1 MRCFYLFIALC
12 LSLPLFGQY
21 QGIPMTG
28 SNIKPNQIRWTRDI
42 GADSIFVMCADT
54 VTGKPFWFATKKS
67 TLLSG
72 GGGGATNTDN
82 QTLSL
87 LSGGGTLKL
96 TKTGSVSDFVQL
108 MDSSATN
115 EIELPTQTGNNGKY
129 LTTNGTIPSWA
140 TVTTG
145 TVTSVGMTVPTGMTV
160 TGSPITSTGTFAV
173 SLANDLSALEG
184 LSGAGYAVR
193 TSTDTWTQ
201 RTFGVNAGQL
211 TVTNNTGVA
220 GNTSFGLATTAVT
233 AGSYGSGSLV
243 PVITVD
249 AYGRLTAATTA
260 AVSYTEVDGSV
271 TNEGSLTVAAGT
283 GTTSIVNSNTSGST
297 GVTFTAGTGLGISEV
312 GNVITYAN
320 TAPDQVVS
328 ITGAGI
334 NAVTGTYPT
343 FTVTGTEVD
352 GSVSNEGSLTVSAGT
367 ATTSVISSN
376 TSGST
381 AVTFTAGTGLSI
393 TEVGNV
399 ITYANTS
406 AGTVTSVAAT
416 APAAGFSISG
426 SPITGAGTFVFS
438 LSDDLA
444 GLEAMSNSGF
454 VVRTGTN
461 TYANRSISAASGDI
475 TVTNGTGVI
484 GNTTIDLSTTAV
496 AAGTYG
502 ASNSI
507 PVYTVDSK
515 GRLTASSQVT
525 VLSQALSRPLA
536 GTLKLTN
543 YSGASTFV
551 NLPDSSQANEGLLT
565 MSSGGANITQISSNT
580 AGSNTQVI
588 SVTGGLTSSIAG
600 NTVTI
605 TGAALSGVKHVKAAT
620 TDSGRG
626 LLATMNTPKD
636 TATIGLNYTGMAT
649 YNYLD
654 TMDMIAYK
662 DSSLAKNSKT
672 QKKYVN
678 YNAFIDVSQSTSSTY
693 SLTAGTAA
701 DIKLPDTGLYL
712 CFSYNA
718 TTGEITYTGTI
729 PKMFV
734 ISGHVSYKYSL
745 INSANSLYLQL
756 KPFGGAYGQIG
767 IDSGNNTSTT
777 QFYGL
782 SVMKIINLSQ
792 GDKIKLQM
800 KSDGTGT
807 ATVNNGYFNIFALS
821 DNYNPN

>member
-12 LSLPLFGQY
+12 LSLPSFGQY

-96 TKTGSVSDFVQL
+96 TQLGTVSNFVQLRDSSITNEGKLTLTAPSGGVAYINSNTSTSASIGLNEGNGIALSSGGANIVTITNSKPNTDAQALSLLAGGGTLKLTKVGAVSDFVQL
-108 MDSSATN
+108 RDSS
-115 EIELPTQTGNNGKY
+115 I
-129 LTTNGTIPSWA
+129 
-140 TVTTG
+140 
-145 TVTSVGMTVPTGMTV
+145 
-160 TGSPITSTGTFAV
+160 
-173 SLANDLSALEG
+173 
-184 LSGAGYAVR
+184 
-193 TSTDTWTQ
+193 
-201 RTFGVNAGQL
+201 
-211 TVTNNTGVA
+211 
-220 GNTSFGLATTAVT
+220 
-233 AGSYGSGSLV
+233 
-243 PVITVD
+243 
-249 AYGRLTAATTA
+249 
-260 AVSYTEVDGSV
+260 

-320 TAPDQVVS
+320 TSPDQVVS

-334 NAVTGTYPT
+334 DVVTGTYPN
-343 FTVTGTEVD
+343 FTITGTEVD
-352 GSVSNEGSLTVSAGT
+352 GLVTNEGSLTVGAGT
-367 ATTSVISSN
+367 GTTSIINSN

-381 AVTFTAGTGLSI
+381 PVTLTAGTGLTIS
-393 TEVGNV
+393 EVGNV
-399 ITYANTS
+399 ITYASTTT
-406 AGTVTSVAAT
+406 GTVTSVAAT
-416 APAAGFSISG
+416 APAAGFKITG
-426 SPITGAGTFVFS
+426 SPITGAGTFVFA

-444 GLEAMSNSGF
+444 GLEAMSNTGF
-454 VVRTGTN
+454 VVRTSTN
-461 TYANRSISAASGDI
+461 TYANRSINAASSDI

-484 GNTTIDLSTTAV
+484 GNTSIDLATTAV
-496 AAGTYG
+496 VAGSYG

-507 PVYTVDSK
+507 PIYTVDSK
-515 GRLTASSQVT
+515 GRLTASSQTT
-525 VLSQALSRPLA
+525 VLSQNLSRPLA

-565 MSSGGANITQISSNT
+565 MSSGGTNTTQISSNT

-588 SVTGGLTSSIAG
+588 VVSGGLTSSIVG

-605 TGAALSGVKHVKAAT
+605 NGAGLSGVKHVRAAS

-654 TMDMIAYK
+654 TMDLIAYK

-678 YNAFIDVSQSTSSTY
+678 YNAFIDVGQSTSNTY
-693 SLTAGTAA
+693 SLTAGVSS
-701 DIKLPDTGLYL
+701 DVKLTDTGLSL

-767 IDSGNNTSTT
+767 IDAGNNTSTT

-792 GDKIKLQM
+792 GDKIKLQL

>member
-12 LSLPLFGQY
+12 LSLPSFGQY

-96 TKTGSVSDFVQL
+96 TQLGTVSNFVQLRDSSITNEGKLTLTAPSGGVAYINSNTSTSASIGLNEGNGIALSSGGANIVTITNSKPNTDAQALSLLAGGGTLKLTKVGAVSDFVQL
-108 MDSSATN
+108 RDSS
-115 EIELPTQTGNNGKY
+115 I
-129 LTTNGTIPSWA
+129 
-140 TVTTG
+140 
-145 TVTSVGMTVPTGMTV
+145 
-160 TGSPITSTGTFAV
+160 
-173 SLANDLSALEG
+173 
-184 LSGAGYAVR
+184 
-193 TSTDTWTQ
+193 
-201 RTFGVNAGQL
+201 
-211 TVTNNTGVA
+211 
-220 GNTSFGLATTAVT
+220 
-233 AGSYGSGSLV
+233 
-243 PVITVD
+243 
-249 AYGRLTAATTA
+249 
-260 AVSYTEVDGSV
+260 

-320 TAPDQVVS
+320 TSPDQVVS

-334 NAVTGTYPT
+334 DVVTGTYPN
-343 FTVTGTEVD
+343 FTITGTEVD
-352 GSVSNEGSLTVSAGT
+352 GLVTNEGSLTVGAGT
-367 ATTSVISSN
+367 DTTSIINSN

-381 AVTFTAGTGLSI
+381 PVTLTAGTGLTIS
-393 TEVGNV
+393 EVGNV
-399 ITYANTS
+399 ITYASTTT
-406 AGTVTSVAAT
+406 GTVTSVAAT
-416 APAAGFSISG
+416 APAAGFKITG
-426 SPITGAGTFVFS
+426 SPITGAGTFVFA

-444 GLEAMSNSGF
+444 GLEAMSNTGF
-454 VVRTGTN
+454 VVRTSTN
-461 TYANRSISAASGDI
+461 TYANRSINAASSDI

-484 GNTTIDLSTTAV
+484 GNTSIDLATTAV
-496 AAGTYG
+496 VAGSYG

-507 PVYTVDSK
+507 PIYTVDSK
-515 GRLTASSQVT
+515 GRLTASSQTT
-525 VLSQALSRPLA
+525 VLSQNLSRPLA

-565 MSSGGANITQISSNT
+565 MSSGGTNTTQISSNT

-588 SVTGGLTSSIAG
+588 VVSGGLTSSIVG

-605 TGAALSGVKHVKAAT
+605 NGAGLSGVKHVRAAS

-654 TMDMIAYK
+654 TMDLIAYK

-678 YNAFIDVSQSTSSTY
+678 YNAFIDVGQSTSNTY
-693 SLTAGTAA
+693 SLTAGVSS
-701 DIKLPDTGLYL
+701 DVKLTNTGLSL

-767 IDSGNNTSTT
+767 IDAGNNTSTT

-792 GDKIKLQM
+792 GDKIKLQL

>member
-12 LSLPLFGQY
+12 LSLPSFGQY

-96 TKTGSVSDFVQL
+96 TQLTGASNFVQL

-115 EIELPTQTGNNGKY
+115 EIELPPQTGNNGKY

-140 TVTTG
+140 TVTK
-145 TVTSVGMTVPTGMTV
+145 
-160 TGSPITSTGTFAV
+160 
-173 SLANDLSALEG
+173 
-184 LSGAGYAVR
+184 
-193 TSTDTWTQ
+193 
-201 RTFGVNAGQL
+201 
-211 TVTNNTGVA
+211 
-220 GNTSFGLATTAVT
+220 
-233 AGSYGSGSLV
+233 
-243 PVITVD
+243 
-249 AYGRLTAATTA
+249 
-260 AVSYTEVDGSV
+260 
-271 TNEGSLTVAAGT
+271 
-283 GTTSIVNSNTSGST
+283 
-297 GVTFTAGTGLGISEV
+297 
-312 GNVITYAN
+312 
-320 TAPDQVVS
+320 
-328 ITGAGI
+328 
-334 NAVTGTYPT
+334 
-343 FTVTGTEVD
+343 
-352 GSVSNEGSLTVSAGT
+352 
-367 ATTSVISSN
+367 
-376 TSGST
+376 
-381 AVTFTAGTGLSI
+381 
-393 TEVGNV
+393 
-399 ITYANTS
+399 
-406 AGTVTSVAAT
+406 GTVTSVAAT

-588 SVTGGLTSSIAG
+588 SVTGGLTSSIVG

-605 TGAALSGVKHVKAAT
+605 TGAALSDVKHVKAAT

-636 TATIGLNYTGMAT
+636 TATIGLNYTGMAN

-701 DIKLPDTGLYL
+701 DIKLPYTGLYL

>member
-1 MRCFYLFIALC
+1 MRCYFLFIFLFFC
-12 LSLPLFGQY
+12 MPLFGQY

-28 SNIKPNQIRWTRDI
+28 SNIKPTQIRWTRDI
-42 GADSIFVMCADT
+42 GPDSIFIMATDT
-54 VTGKPFWFATKKS
+54 TTGKPFWFASKKS

-72 GGGGATNTDN
+72 GSGTNTDD

-96 TKTGSVSDFVQL
+96 TKIGGVSDFVQL
-108 MDSSATN
+108 RDSSITN
-115 EIELPTQTGNNGKY
+115 EGVLS
-129 LTTNGTIPSWA
+129 LTAPSGGIA
-140 TVTTG
+140 YINSNTSTSA
-145 TVTSVGMTVPTGMTV
+145 SVGINQGVGITLSNGGTNIV
-160 TGSPITSTGTFAV
+160 TITNS
-173 SLANDLSALEG
+173 SLNTDNQAISL
-184 LSGAGYAVR
+184 LSGGGTLKLTKSGASSDFV
-193 TSTDTWTQ
+193 
-201 RTFGVNAGQL
+201 QL
-211 TVTNNTGVA
+211 RD
-220 GNTSFGLATTAVT
+220 S
-233 AGSYGSGSLV
+233 S
-243 PVITVD
+243 I
-249 AYGRLTAATTA
+249 
-260 AVSYTEVDGSV
+260 

-320 TAPDQVVS
+320 TAPDQTVS

-352 GSVSNEGSLTVSAGT
+352 GLVTNEGALTVGAGT
-367 ATTSVISSN
+367 GTTSIINSN

-381 AVTFTAGTGLSI
+381 GVTFTAGTGLSI
-393 TEVGNV
+393 SEVGNV
-399 ITYANTS
+399 ITYASTT

-426 SPITGAGTFVFS
+426 SPITGAGTFVFT

-444 GLEAMSNSGF
+444 GLENMNNTGF
-454 VVRTGTN
+454 VVRTSTN
-461 TYANRSISAASGDI
+461 TYANRSINAASGDI
-475 TVTNGTGVI
+475 TVTNGTGVV
-484 GNTTIDLSTTAV
+484 GNTSIDLATTAV
-496 AAGTYG
+496 VAGTYG
-502 ASNSI
+502 ASNTI

-525 VLSQALSRPLA
+525 VLSQNLSRPLA

-565 MSSGGANITQISSNT
+565 MSSGGTNITQISSNT

-588 SVTGGLTSSIAG
+588 TVTGGLTSSIAG

-605 TGAALSGVKHVKAAT
+605 TGAGIAGVKHVAAAT

-636 TATIGLNYTGMAT
+636 TATVGLNYTGMAT

-654 TMDMIAYK
+654 TMDLIAYK
-662 DSSLAKNSKT
+662 DSSLVKNSKT

-678 YNAFIDVSQSTSSTY
+678 YNAFVDVTQSTSNTY
-693 SLTAGTAA
+693 SLTAGTAS
-701 DIKLPDTGLYL
+701 DVKLSDTGLSL

-782 SVMKIINLSQ
+782 NVMKIINLSQ
-792 GDKIKLQM
+792 GDKIKLQL

>member
-1 MRCFYLFIALC
+1 MRCYYLFISLF

-42 GADSIFVMCADT
+42 GTDSIFVMASDT
-54 VTGKPFWFATKKS
+54 ITGKPYWFACKKS

-72 GGGGATNTDN
+72 GGGGTNTDGQQLSLLAGGGTLKLTQLTGASN
-82 QTLSL
+82 FVQLKDSTITNEGILSMANPLSQVITISSNTSTSPTLTINGGAGLDLQYSAPTTFSITNTGDLSTTNEIQSLSL

-96 TKTGSVSDFVQL
+96 TKGAGGGLSNFVQLRDSSITNELQTLSIFAGKGTIKLTNGASASTFIQLADSTITNEGKLTLTAPSGGIAYINSNTSTSASIGLNEGNGIALSSGGANIVTITNSKPNTDAQALSLLAGGGTLKLTKVGAVSDFVQL
-108 MDSSATN
+108 RDSS
-115 EIELPTQTGNNGKY
+115 I
-129 LTTNGTIPSWA
+129 
-140 TVTTG
+140 
-145 TVTSVGMTVPTGMTV
+145 
-160 TGSPITSTGTFAV
+160 
-173 SLANDLSALEG
+173 
-184 LSGAGYAVR
+184 
-193 TSTDTWTQ
+193 
-201 RTFGVNAGQL
+201 
-211 TVTNNTGVA
+211 
-220 GNTSFGLATTAVT
+220 
-233 AGSYGSGSLV
+233 
-243 PVITVD
+243 
-249 AYGRLTAATTA
+249 
-260 AVSYTEVDGSV
+260 

-283 GTTSIVNSNTSGST
+283 GTTSIINSNTSGST
-297 GVTFTAGTGLGISEV
+297 PVTLTAGTGLTISEV
-312 GNVITYAN
+312 GNVITYA
-320 TAPDQVVS
+320 S
-328 ITGAGI
+328 
-334 NAVTGTYPT
+334 
-343 FTVTGTEVD
+343 
-352 GSVSNEGSLTVSAGT
+352 
-367 ATTSVISSN
+367 TT
-376 TSGST
+376 T
-381 AVTFTAGTGLSI
+381 
-393 TEVGNV
+393 
-399 ITYANTS
+399 
-406 AGTVTSVAAT
+406 GTVTSVAAT
-416 APAAGFSISG
+416 APAAGFKITG
-426 SPITGAGTFVFS
+426 SPITGAGTFVFD

-444 GLEAMSNSGF
+444 GLEAMSNTGF
-454 VVRTGTN
+454 VVRTSTN
-461 TYANRSISAASGDI
+461 TYANRSINAASSDI

-484 GNTTIDLSTTAV
+484 GNTSIDLATTAV
-496 AAGTYG
+496 VAGSYG

-507 PVYTVDSK
+507 PIYTVDSK
-515 GRLTASSQVT
+515 GRLTASSQTT
-525 VLSQALSRPLA
+525 VLSQNLSRPLA

-565 MSSGGANITQISSNT
+565 MSSGGTNTTQISSNT

-588 SVTGGLTSSIAG
+588 VVSGGLTSSIVG

-605 TGAALSGVKHVKAAT
+605 NGAGLSGVKHVRAAS

-654 TMDMIAYK
+654 TMDLIAYK

-678 YNAFIDVSQSTSSTY
+678 YNAFIDVGQSTSNTY
-693 SLTAGTAA
+693 SLTAGVSS
-701 DIKLPDTGLYL
+701 DVKLTDTGLSL

-767 IDSGNNTSTT
+767 IDAGNNTSTT

-792 GDKIKLQM
+792 GDKIKLQL

>member
-12 LSLPLFGQY
+12 LSLPSFGQY

-42 GADSIFVMCADT
+42 GADSIFVMASDT
-54 VTGKPFWFATKKS
+54 ITGKPYWFACKKS

-72 GGGGATNTDN
+72 GGGSTNTDG
-82 QTLSL
+82 QQLSL
-87 LSGGGTLKL
+87 LAGGGTLKLTQLTGASNFVQLKDSSITNEGKLTLTAPSGGIAYINSNTSTSASIGLNEGNGIALSSGGANIVTITNSKPNTDAQALSLLAGGGTLKL
-96 TKTGSVSDFVQL
+96 TKVGAVSDFVQL
-108 MDSSATN
+108 RDSS
-115 EIELPTQTGNNGKY
+115 I
-129 LTTNGTIPSWA
+129 
-140 TVTTG
+140 
-145 TVTSVGMTVPTGMTV
+145 
-160 TGSPITSTGTFAV
+160 
-173 SLANDLSALEG
+173 
-184 LSGAGYAVR
+184 
-193 TSTDTWTQ
+193 
-201 RTFGVNAGQL
+201 
-211 TVTNNTGVA
+211 
-220 GNTSFGLATTAVT
+220 
-233 AGSYGSGSLV
+233 
-243 PVITVD
+243 
-249 AYGRLTAATTA
+249 
-260 AVSYTEVDGSV
+260 

-320 TAPDQVVS
+320 TSPDQVVS

-334 NAVTGTYPT
+334 DVVTGTYPN
-343 FTVTGTEVD
+343 FTITGTEVD
-352 GSVSNEGSLTVSAGT
+352 GLVTNEGSLTVGAGT
-367 ATTSVISSN
+367 DTTSIINSN

-381 AVTFTAGTGLSI
+381 PVTLTAGTGLTIS
-393 TEVGNV
+393 EVGNV
-399 ITYANTS
+399 ITYASTTT
-406 AGTVTSVAAT
+406 GTVTSVAAT
-416 APAAGFSISG
+416 APAAGFKITG
-426 SPITGAGTFVFS
+426 SPITGAGTFVFA

-444 GLEAMSNSGF
+444 GLEAMSNTGF
-454 VVRTGTN
+454 VVRTSTN
-461 TYANRSISAASGDI
+461 TYANRSINAASSDI

-484 GNTTIDLSTTAV
+484 GNTSIDLATTAV
-496 AAGTYG
+496 VAGSYG

-507 PVYTVDSK
+507 PIYTVDSK
-515 GRLTASSQVT
+515 GRLTASSQTT
-525 VLSQALSRPLA
+525 VLSQNLSRPLA

-565 MSSGGANITQISSNT
+565 MSSGGTNTTQISSNT

-588 SVTGGLTSSIAG
+588 VVSGGLTSSIVG

-605 TGAALSGVKHVKAAT
+605 NGAGLSGVKHVRAAS

-654 TMDMIAYK
+654 TMDLIAYK

-678 YNAFIDVSQSTSSTY
+678 YNAFIDVGQSTSNTY
-693 SLTAGTAA
+693 SLTAGVLS
-701 DIKLPDTGLYL
+701 DVKLTDTGLSL

-767 IDSGNNTSTT
+767 IDAGNNTSTT

-792 GDKIKLQM
+792 GDKIKLQL

>member
-12 LSLPLFGQY
+12 LSLPSFGQY

-54 VTGKPFWFATKKS
+54 TTGKPFWFSAKKS

-72 GGGGATNTDN
+72 GGDGATNTDN

-184 LSGAGYAVR
+184 LSGTGYAVR

-283 GTTSIVNSNTSGST
+283 DTTSIVNSNTSGST
-297 GVTFTAGTGLGISEV
+297 G
-312 GNVITYAN
+312 
-320 TAPDQVVS
+320 
-328 ITGAGI
+328 
-334 NAVTGTYPT
+334 
-343 FTVTGTEVD
+343 
-352 GSVSNEGSLTVSAGT
+352 
-367 ATTSVISSN
+367 
-376 TSGST
+376 
-381 AVTFTAGTGLSI
+381 VTFTAGTGLSI

-454 VVRTGTN
+454 VVRTSTN
-461 TYANRSISAASGDI
+461 HYANRSISAASGDI

-605 TGAALSGVKHVKAAT
+605 TGAALSDVKHVKAAT

-654 TMDMIAYK
+654 TMDIIAYK

-701 DIKLPDTGLYL
+701 DIKLPNTGLYL

>member
-12 LSLPLFGQY
+12 LSLPSFGQY

-96 TKTGSVSDFVQL
+96 TQLTGASNFVQL

-115 EIELPTQTGNNGKY
+115 EIELPPQTGNNGKY

-140 TVTTG
+140 TVTK
-145 TVTSVGMTVPTGMTV
+145 
-160 TGSPITSTGTFAV
+160 
-173 SLANDLSALEG
+173 
-184 LSGAGYAVR
+184 
-193 TSTDTWTQ
+193 
-201 RTFGVNAGQL
+201 
-211 TVTNNTGVA
+211 
-220 GNTSFGLATTAVT
+220 
-233 AGSYGSGSLV
+233 
-243 PVITVD
+243 
-249 AYGRLTAATTA
+249 
-260 AVSYTEVDGSV
+260 
-271 TNEGSLTVAAGT
+271 
-283 GTTSIVNSNTSGST
+283 
-297 GVTFTAGTGLGISEV
+297 
-312 GNVITYAN
+312 
-320 TAPDQVVS
+320 
-328 ITGAGI
+328 
-334 NAVTGTYPT
+334 
-343 FTVTGTEVD
+343 
-352 GSVSNEGSLTVSAGT
+352 
-367 ATTSVISSN
+367 
-376 TSGST
+376 
-381 AVTFTAGTGLSI
+381 
-393 TEVGNV
+393 
-399 ITYANTS
+399 
-406 AGTVTSVAAT
+406 GTVTSVAAT

-588 SVTGGLTSSIAG
+588 SVTGGLTSSIVG

-605 TGAALSGVKHVKAAT
+605 TGAALSDVKHVKAAT

-701 DIKLPDTGLYL
+701 DIKLPYTGLYL

>member
-12 LSLPLFGQY
+12 LSLPSFGQY

-96 TKTGSVSDFVQL
+96 TQLGTVSNFVQL
-108 MDSSATN
+108 RDSS
-115 EIELPTQTGNNGKY
+115 I
-129 LTTNGTIPSWA
+129 
-140 TVTTG
+140 
-145 TVTSVGMTVPTGMTV
+145 
-160 TGSPITSTGTFAV
+160 
-173 SLANDLSALEG
+173 
-184 LSGAGYAVR
+184 
-193 TSTDTWTQ
+193 
-201 RTFGVNAGQL
+201 
-211 TVTNNTGVA
+211 
-220 GNTSFGLATTAVT
+220 
-233 AGSYGSGSLV
+233 
-243 PVITVD
+243 
-249 AYGRLTAATTA
+249 
-260 AVSYTEVDGSV
+260 

-320 TAPDQVVS
+320 TSPDQVVS

-334 NAVTGTYPT
+334 DVVTGTYPN
-343 FTVTGTEVD
+343 FTITGTEVD
-352 GSVSNEGSLTVSAGT
+352 GLVTNEGSLTVGAGT
-367 ATTSVISSN
+367 DTTSIINSN

-381 AVTFTAGTGLSI
+381 PVTLTAGTGLTIS
-393 TEVGNV
+393 EVGNV
-399 ITYANTS
+399 ITYASTTT
-406 AGTVTSVAAT
+406 GTVTSVAAT
-416 APAAGFSISG
+416 APAAGFKITG
-426 SPITGAGTFVFS
+426 SPITGAGTFVFA

-444 GLEAMSNSGF
+444 GLEAMSNTGF
-454 VVRTGTN
+454 VVRTSTN
-461 TYANRSISAASGDI
+461 TYANRSINAASSDI

-484 GNTTIDLSTTAV
+484 GNTSIDLATTAV
-496 AAGTYG
+496 VAGSYG

-507 PVYTVDSK
+507 PIYTVDSK
-515 GRLTASSQVT
+515 GRLTASSQTT
-525 VLSQALSRPLA
+525 VLSQNLSRPLA

-565 MSSGGANITQISSNT
+565 MSSGGTNTTQISSNT

-588 SVTGGLTSSIAG
+588 VVSGGLTSSIVG

-605 TGAALSGVKHVKAAT
+605 NGAGLSGVKHVRAAS

-654 TMDMIAYK
+654 TMDLIAYK

-678 YNAFIDVSQSTSSTY
+678 YNAFIDVGQSTSNTY
-693 SLTAGTAA
+693 SLTAGVSS
-701 DIKLPDTGLYL
+701 DVKLTNTGLSL

-767 IDSGNNTSTT
+767 IDAGNNTSTT

-792 GDKIKLQM
+792 GDKIKLQL